1 MTAACA
7 TAVFCLSACGNDDD
21 STDRTALKEVS
32 VTILNG
38 DHYSVVGE
46 HKKSIIRGGRVVFD
60 LLVDEGY
67 ELVSSFGKQC
77 RITPFKENRSFRQS
91 VVFEEVNYNS
101 SVTFEVKELDV
112 TEFVV
117 SSNVTECEIEI
128 DSAAG
133 QPSDGELYVDDEI
146 SVYAIPATGYR
157 FQCWST
163 GNYLS
168 AGGKYLSNDKMLDGF
183 DFNSTSKLYANFKST
198 ADSARTIIYDFGEG
212 VEIEQDCSPIL
223 AHHYRANTLTEPDLR
238 EQGFEFPNDKMLTG
252 WLTESGEYV
261 GLGSRTEVSEE
272 TYINL
277 FPAWKEYSA
286 ESDFSFSDGKI
297 TDYTGN
303 ENEVVIPNEINGE
316 AVTGIAANAFENCN
330 AAVYYIPNS
339 VTAIEKNSFLNCKS
353 LTKFYM
359 SDNVMEISD
368 ESFTG
373 CENFT
378 TLHLNA
384 YLKPRYAKAFGSLK
398 GNIYDKLIIDKN
410 EKKCVILG
418 GSSVSDA
425 YNVPLSE
432 EILKGQYYVYNFG
445 YNMSMCGYAYFDI
458 IDKYLNAGDIFLH
471 APEQNGASWCSAFEN
486 SVLNG
491 KSSVKLLGRYLFEI
505 IECNW
510 QLLSE
515 LNVKNYSN
523 LISSFNSFN
532 NSRKGWTQEYND
544 YFAVIP
550 NGQIGGQTILG
561 EEVQYGCGING
572 HVFGSNGNLSFN
584 TNEELIKAADSNIYK
599 PLSEKGVKVCLTFA
613 PINRHNLYRT
623 YNNEDTLKTEADK
636 FTLKV
641 NNLVSD
647 NVNVLLTQYDTLYN
661 GEFFANTDYH
671 LGHPKRDEHTTK
683 VMNALIEA
691 LGL

>member
-168 AGGKYLSNDKMLDGF
+168 AGGKYLSNDKILNSF
-183 DFNSTSKLYANFKST
+183 DFNSTEKLYANFKST

-238 EQGFEFPNDKMLTG
+238 EQGFEFPKDKMLTG

-330 AAVYYIPNS
+330 AEVYYIPNS
-339 VTAIEKNSFLNCKS
+339 VTAIEKNAFLNCKS

-384 YLKPRYAKAFGSLK
+384 YLKPRYINNWRAYKSDL
-398 GNIYDKLIIDKN
+398 YDKLVLNKNNGKKKLIIF
-410 EKKCVILG
+410 G
-418 GSSVSDA
+418 GSSVR
-425 YNVPLSE
+425 Y
-432 EILKGQYYVYNFG
+432 G
-445 YNMSMCGYAYFDI
+445 YNSDVCSDI
-458 IDKYLNAGDIFLH
+458 LGNVETYNLGNDWTACPFAQFELLKNNLNKDDIFLH
-471 APEQNGASWCSAFEN
+471 TPETTSWAWYGVFS
-486 SVLNG
+486 L
-491 KSSVKLLGRYLFEI
+491 
-505 IECNW
+505 
-510 QLLSE
+510 
-515 LNVKNYSN
+515 SN
-523 LISSFNSFN
+523 LTAKEEVKQNNIYIYILAESNIGSVSYLTVNKYSDMFNMFSLFN
-532 NSRKGWTQEYND
+532 KYRKDMIELSYAD
-544 YFAVIP
+544 YFATVENGFGHHN
-550 NGQIGGQTILG
+550 NGQTVMA
-561 EEVQYGCGING
+561 ENGIEDYCFNSP
-572 HVFGSNGNLSFN
+572 SNLNFDMSS
-584 TNEELIKAADSNIYK
+584 SNIILADNNIYRI
-599 PLSEKGVKVCLTFA
+599 LTEKEIKVFVSFA
-613 PINRHNLYRT
+613 PINNSNL
-623 YNNEDTLKTEADK
+623 
-636 FTLKV
+636 
-641 NNLVSD
+641 
-647 NVNVLLTQYDTLYN
+647 LLTYKVQDNLIKSANDYTQLVKDNINYAKVILYQSDTIYS
-661 GEFFANTDYH
+661 GKHFADSDFH
-671 LGHPKRDEHTTK
+671 LGSPFCNEHTAK
-683 VMNALIEA
+683 VMNALVEA